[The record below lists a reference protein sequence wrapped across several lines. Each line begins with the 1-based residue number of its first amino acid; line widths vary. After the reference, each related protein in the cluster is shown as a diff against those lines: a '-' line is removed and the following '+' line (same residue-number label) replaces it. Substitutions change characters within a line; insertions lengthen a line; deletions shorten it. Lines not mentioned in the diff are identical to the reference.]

1 MNFHLTLSFL
11 EKDKTGT
18 TQAHNN
24 ALLITFRIGDYDVKI
39 VMVEVAVLPRLCTL
53 TSTRG

>member
-1 MNFHLTLSFL
+1 MSFL

-53 TSTRG
+53 TSIRG